1 MQAKWLSDCKTDEDR
16 RKRKEALLGSQLI
29 LDILSKVCYNSTI
42 QDKSENDYDNPNW
55 AYKQA
60 DLVGYKRAMN
70 EIIKMCNL
78 KDH

>member
-16 RKRKEALLGSQLI
+16 RKRKEALLGAQLI

-42 QDKSENDYDNPNW
+42 QDKSENDYNNPNW